1 MNANN
6 TPPVVQPG
14 QPQPIPLTPDMI
26 AVLSQ
31 RIIQMTQSFG
41 CSKLTNG
48 NGSNFWDQFLAC
60 ALLIASCN
68 TVCLH
73 NIIFMPPVI

>member
-1 MNANN
+1 MNVNN
-6 TPPVVQPG
+6 LPPVVQPG

-31 RIIQMTQSFG
+31 RIIQMTQTFG
-41 CSKLTNG
+41 SSKLMNG
-48 NGSNFWDQFLAC
+48 NGLNFWDQFLAST
-60 ALLIASCN
+60 LFIASCN

-73 NIIFMPPVI
+73 NIIFN

>member
-1 MNANN
+1 MNNN
-6 TPPVVQPG
+6 NLPPVVQPG

-31 RIIQMTQSFG
+31 RIIQMTQTFG
-41 CSKLTNG
+41 SSKLTNG
-48 NGSNFWDQFLAC
+48 NDSNFWDQFLAS

-73 NIIFMPPVI
+73 NIIFN

>member
-6 TPPVVQPG
+6 WPPVVQPG
-14 QPQPIPLTPDMI
+14 QPQPIPLMPDMI

-31 RIIQMTQSFG
+31 RIIQMTQTFG
-41 CSKLTNG
+41 SSKLTNG
-48 NGSNFWDQFLAC
+48 NGSNFWDQFLAST
-60 ALLIASCN
+60 LFIASCN

-73 NIIFMPPVI
+73 NIIFN

>member
-1 MNANN
+1 MNNN
-6 TPPVVQPG
+6 NSPPVVQPG
-14 QPQPIPLTPDMI
+14 QPQLIPLMPDMI

-31 RIIQMTQSFG
+31 RIIQMTQTFG
-41 CSKLTNG
+41 SSKLTNG
-48 NGSNFWDQFLAC
+48 NGSNFWDQFLAS

-73 NIIFMPPVI
+73 NIIFN

>member
-1 MNANN
+1 MNYNN

-14 QPQPIPLTPDMI
+14 QPQRIPLTPDMI

-31 RIIQMTQSFG
+31 RIIQMTQTFRS
-41 CSKLTNG
+41 SKLTNG
-48 NGSNFWDQFLAC
+48 NGSNFWDQFLAS

-68 TVCLH
+68 TVCLY
-73 NIIFMPPVI
+73 NIIFN